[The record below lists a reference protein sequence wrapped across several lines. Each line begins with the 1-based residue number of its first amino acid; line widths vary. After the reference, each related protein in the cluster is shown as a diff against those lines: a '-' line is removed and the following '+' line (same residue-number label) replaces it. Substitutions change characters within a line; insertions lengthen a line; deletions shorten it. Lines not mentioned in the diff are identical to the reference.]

1 MTKRDLRT
9 AQYIAA
15 KWDTRKITFNSLK
28 NKEAELLFAFWSGEL
43 QKRIDTAEQEILED
57 IFLAAKDFDSAEYL
71 AYLWD
76 TRVITFNTL
85 THREAELLFAFW
97 SGDLR
102 KRIYDT
108 EQAVHRELHIARREL
123 LNAQLLNAKW
133 NTRQIT
139 FDALTYK
146 QAELLF
152 ALWSGKQQKRIDDL
166 SSALLYVEPGVI
178 WITVMSMSGRKLKT
192 IIAEYTAKIENV
204 KKTIAE
210 ALEGHWQSYELVY
223 GAHKLQNMKTL
234 AECGIRHDVSVSL
247 IVNNSE
253 CKIT

>member
-1 MTKRDLRT
+1 MSGNSSLDAKRRRFVHGHVSLSVTQKTQKNIRMTKRDLRT

-85 THREAELLFAFW
+85 THREAELLCALW

-102 KRIYDT
+102 KRVDDT
-108 EQAVHRELHIARREL
+108 EQAVHRELHIAR
-123 LNAQLLNAKW
+123 
-133 NTRQIT
+133 
-139 FDALTYK
+139 
-146 QAELLF
+146 
-152 ALWSGKQQKRIDDL
+152 
-166 SSALLYVEPGVI
+166 
-178 WITVMSMSGRKLKT
+178 
-192 IIAEYTAKIENV
+192 
-204 KKTIAE
+204 
-210 ALEGHWQSYELVY
+210 
-223 GAHKLQNMKTL
+223 
-234 AECGIRHDVSVSL
+234 
-247 IVNNSE
+247 
-253 CKIT
+253 